1 MVNDGKLVTGRSGR
15 PRAGTER
22 LSREAILQA
31 ALRIVDDE
39 GLDAMTMR
47 RLAATLGVNPMS
59 IYHHLPNKA
68 AVFAGLAELVFA
80 GIDPAPT
87 TPTAQKAVGAS
98 GQEASGASGQKAG
111 GAGGQKAGAASGHE
125 AAGASRQKAGGARRG
140 KAGAREASAELGWG
154 EELVGAARAYREA
167 LRAHPNLA
175 LQVLADAAAVSAVV
189 VVTVEPFYRAL
200 DRAGLEPRQIF
211 EAVNT
216 LIDFI
221 HGFSLGEA
229 SVRSETFEL
238 APDLLERV
246 SKLQPGQAP
255 TLTRVVE
262 ALGAD
267 GLHYEFDDGFEIGLS
282 VFVEG
287 IAARFGL

>member
-1 MVNDGKLVTGRSGR
+1 MINPGKAAAGR
-15 PRAGTER
+15 PRAGEER
-22 LSREAILQA
+22 LSRQAILEA

-80 GIDPAPT
+80 DLNNSTPPDADAAP
-87 TPTAQKAVGAS
+87 
-98 GQEASGASGQKAG
+98 EW
-111 GAGGQKAGAASGHE
+111 
-125 AAGASRQKAGGARRG
+125 R
-140 KAGAREASAELGWG
+140 
-154 EELVGAARAYREA
+154 EELIAAARAYRNA

-175 LQVLADAAAVSAVV
+175 LQVLADTAAVSDVV
-189 VVTVEPFYRAL
+189 VVTIEPFYRAL
-200 DRAGLEPRQIF
+200 DRAGLAPRQIF

-229 SVRSETFEL
+229 SVRAETFEL
-238 APDLLERV
+238 APDLLDRV
-246 SKLQPGQAP
+246 SRLPPGQAP
-255 TLTRVVE
+255 TLTRIVE

-267 GLHYEFDDGFEIGLS
+267 GLHYEFDDGFETGLTL
-282 VFVEG
+282 FVDG
-287 IAARFGL
+287 VGARFGL

>member
-1 MVNDGKLVTGRSGR
+1 MVNSGKAAAGR
-15 PRAGTER
+15 PRSGEER
-22 LSREAILQA
+22 LSRQAILEA

-80 GIDPAPT
+80 DLNPT
-87 TPTAQKAVGAS
+87 HDTGKEGKEGTGGKSASAGVVAGA
-98 GQEASGASGQKAG
+98 GDG
-111 GAGGQKAGAASGHE
+111 GAPEG
-125 AAGASRQKAGGARRG
+125 
-140 KAGAREASAELGWG
+140 LGWRG
-154 EELVGAARAYREA
+154 ELVGAAHAYRNA

-175 LQVLADAAAVSAVV
+175 LQVLADAAAVSEVV

-200 DRAGLEPRQIF
+200 DRAGLAPRAIF

-229 SVRSETFEL
+229 SVRAATFEL

-255 TLTRVVE
+255 TLTRIVE
-262 ALGAD
+262 ELGTD
-267 GLHYEFDDGFEIGLS
+267 GLHYEFDDGFEIGLGL
-282 VFVEG
+282 FIDG
-287 IAARFGL
+287 IGARFGL